1 MGGGS
6 RKNTRKN
13 GGGNDP
19 RCGCDMRVGWD
30 SSFGDMKQLGG
41 GCAAAACAGPLV
53 PGQVPPQYGGGCGCS
68 GGLLPMTGGGCG
80 CAGSSGYTSL
90 VPGLVGGKKNR
101 TRRMY
106 AGGGCGNISI
116 SNGALDPHASPENM
130 GRTLSAT
137 RAIYNPIPVS
147 RGGGC
152 PVQDACPF
160 AGTGYCSEF
169 YAKGGKRG
177 GGANGCGCLS
187 NPVFR
192 TGFLQNGKGY
202 KMTKKNRAALR
213 KWRKGQSIGFT
224 MTSSLKAKGLIPRTS
239 RKYRGK
245 KVVSA
250 KYK

>member
-1 MGGGS
+1 MQRMGGGS

-19 RCGCDMRVGWD
+19 RCGCDMRVGWA

-53 PGQVPPQYGGGCGCS
+53 PGQVPPQYGGGCGC
-68 GGLLPMTGGGCG
+68 
-80 CAGSSGYTSL
+80 AGSAGYTSL

-101 TRRMY
+101 TRR
-106 AGGGCGNISI
+106 GGGCGNIPI
-116 SNGALDPHASPENM
+116 SNGALDPHASPENI

-137 RAIYNPIPVS
+137 RAIYNSVPVS
-147 RGGGC
+147 SGGGC

-160 AGTGYCSEF
+160 PGTGYCSEF
-169 YAKGGKRG
+169 YAKGG